1 MLSSITPLGERGR
14 HNRWWLT
21 AAAFITGSI
30 AGGAA
35 MGAAL
40 GALGGLVRWPTS
52 GTLALLAA
60 VALLGFLAD
69 LRVARLRVPTMNR
82 QVDERW
88 LTTYRGWVYGVG
100 YGFQLGLG
108 VVTIVTSAATWV
120 TLAAAFLTG
129 SWTGGLV
136 VGSVFGAARSL
147 PLLLAAPVRSPGAL
161 RDLLRRQQ
169 RWATPARL
177 AAIGGQCLVGVL
189 ALLTLLVVP

>member
-14 HNRWWLT
+14 NNRWWLT
-21 AAAFITGSI
+21 AAAYITGSI

-35 MGAAL
+35 MGVAL
-40 GALGGLVRWPTS
+40 GALGGLVRWTTAGS
-52 GTLALLAA
+52 LALLAA

-120 TLAAAFLTG
+120 TLAVAFLTG
-129 SWTGGLV
+129 SWTGGVV

-161 RDLLRRQQ
+161 RELVIRQQ
-169 RWATPARL
+169 RWAAPARL
-177 AAIGGQCLVGVL
+177 AATGGQCLVGVL